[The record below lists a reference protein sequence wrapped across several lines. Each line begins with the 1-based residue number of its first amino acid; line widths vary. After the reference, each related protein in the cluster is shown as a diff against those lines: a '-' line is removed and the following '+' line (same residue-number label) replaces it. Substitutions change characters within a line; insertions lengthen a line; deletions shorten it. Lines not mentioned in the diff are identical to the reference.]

1 MNWLVKAEKFEQLP
15 ISALQLLSYYKGAG
29 KVPIS
34 FLGLFQDLWV
44 RLKAYGMDCQLGAA
58 SVQTIDLVGQAIT
71 FWSLW
76 WDAASWRVTLLS
88 YVTLSHFYIF
98 PLLNIG

>member
-15 ISALQLLSYYKGAG
+15 TSALQLLSYYKGAG

-58 SVQTIDLVGQAIT
+58 SVQTVDHGGQAMT
-71 FWSLW
+71 FGSLW

-88 YVTLSHFYIF
+88 YTTLFHHLCFF
-98 PLLNIG
+98 LNID